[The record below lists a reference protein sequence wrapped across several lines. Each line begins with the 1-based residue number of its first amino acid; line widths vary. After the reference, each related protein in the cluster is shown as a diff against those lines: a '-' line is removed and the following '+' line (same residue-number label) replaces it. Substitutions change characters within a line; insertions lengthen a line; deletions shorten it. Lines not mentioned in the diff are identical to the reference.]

1 MYKKILLL
9 CTLLLPV
16 AAAAQ
21 DEIRTA
27 AGDTVMRKVL
37 KIERKEFFTPHPNL
51 ILEKTGSNVSTQKV
65 PYSYMKSIRFQ
76 DGCEVFFDENGL
88 VFDKTK
94 NPRLIT
100 ADHGSLYLEGLYK
113 MTPSEIQALV
123 GEETYKKQFQPYRKF
138 YSIGE
143 IATYGGVA
151 LCLPWVGANVLGSII
166 SGDEKSKYGFLND
179 GRSTINAL
187 AITGVVCIIAGT
199 TMCII
204 GRNGCKRFAHSFS
217 NGELHLNGNGLTYRF

>member
-1 MYKKILLL
+1 MHKRILLL
-9 CTLLLPV
+9 CTLLLPM

-37 KIERKEFFTPHPNL
+37 RIERKEFFNPHPNL
-51 ILEKTGSNVSTQKV
+51 ILEKTGSDISTQKV

-76 DGCEVFFDENGL
+76 DGCEVFFDDNGL

-100 ADHGSLYLEGLYK
+100 ASHGSLYLEGIYK
-113 MTPSEIQALV
+113 MTPAEIQTLV
-123 GEETYKKQFQPYRKF
+123 GEDTYKMQFQPYRKL
-138 YSIGE
+138 YSVGE

-151 LCLPWVGANVLGSII
+151 LCLPWVGANVLGSIV
-166 SGDEKSKYGFLND
+166 SGDERSKYGFLND
-179 GRSTINAL
+179 GRGAINAL
-187 AITGVVCIIAGT
+187 AITGVVCIVAGT

>member
-16 AAAAQ
+16 AVAAQ

-94 NPRLIT
+94 NPCLIT
-100 ADHGSLYLEGLYK
+100 ADHGSLYLEGAYK
-113 MTPSEIQALV
+113 MTRSEIQALI
-123 GEETYKKQFQPYRKF
+123 GERTYKEQLLLYRRL
-138 YSIGE
+138 YGIGE
-143 IATYGGVA
+143 IVA
-151 LCLPWVGANVLGSII
+151 YSGAVMCLPWVGVNIMSVVLTEE
-166 SGDEKSKYGFLND
+166 EKPKHGYLND

-187 AITGVVCIIAGT
+187 AITGVVCIVAGT